1 MKKDKSALEIA
12 GYLVVIAMLITTMS
26 IIFVGNYVNR
36 EILKDTES
44 LSVPSK
50 MMVDTDVASRYNI
63 RLSDDKLILD
73 ASEFGVELRTKAAY
87 FKTEDI
93 KRIDPELELYTIDD
107 FGSYLYITYTNDD
120 MTKLVELAVFAD
132 IPDGFDYS
140 TFGISVE
147 DAESSESG
155 DILVKDTRAKESN
168 GTVMA
173 LSNIYDE
180 GYIYLSMTGLDVVK
194 VRDTLMGLN
203 TDATENTQ
211 DQQET
216 QEAGIEKRSLGVEA
230 QSSVSGSQSD
240 SNSSSGPSGS
250 SGSSGSGINIITLTD
265 SENALINI
273 VDAFKKHIEFSEVGH
288 KILLDV
294 AGMASGSIMDTT
306 TQQADLSNAE
316 ENPELA
322 IFYSKKDSTLRVCNR
337 WTSEVYF
344 RISNIKNPAFG
355 MDVSRLIETE
365 YKNVYTDIDMNNPE
379 SAGYGYFAIMTDDG
393 MYAFKETTN
402 GLSSD
407 EVMNEIIKWAGITV
421 EDAKIVSS
429 EHVKDELASRVSD
442 DILIE
447 AEKALEKGE

>member
-36 EILKDTES
+36 EILKDTRS
-44 LSVPSK
+44 LSVPSE

-147 DAESSESG
+147 DAESESG

-194 VRDTLMGLN
+194 VRDTLMGLT
-203 TDATENTQ
+203 TDATKNTQ
-211 DQQET
+211 DQQGTE
-216 QEAGIEKRSLGVEA
+216 IEKRSLGVES
-230 QSSVSGSQSD
+230 QSSVSDSQSN
-240 SNSSSGPSGS
+240 SNS
-250 SGSSGSGINIITLTD
+250 SSGSGINIITLTD
-265 SENALINI
+265 SENALIDI
-273 VDAFKKHIEFSEVGH
+273 VDAFKQHIEFSEVGH
-288 KILLDV
+288 KIVLDV

-306 TQQADLSNAE
+306 TQQADLSDAE

-365 YKNVYTDIDMNNPE
+365 YKNVYTDVDMNNPE
-379 SAGYGYFAIMTDDG
+379 SAGYGYFAIMTDNG
-393 MYAFKETTN
+393 MYAFKETTDD
-402 GLSSD
+402 LSSD
-407 EVMNEIIKWAGITV
+407 EVMNEIIKWAGMTV